1 MPGGAA
7 MWTHAF
13 HGEWWLTL
21 TKALRTEA
29 SNTFSAVSTTLRV
42 GKERHSVNKYDN
54 KSDHLDCSRDPVEK
68 DTKMFEEERIFS
80 KEGLQAEVG
89 RLHGGWG

>member
-1 MPGGAA
+1 
-7 MWTHAF
+7 
-13 HGEWWLTL
+13 
-21 TKALRTEA
+21 
-29 SNTFSAVSTTLRV
+29 V

-89 RLHGGWG
+89 RLHGG